1 LLDNLTMVRA
11 RGGWLGAYGCG
22 ARLRTVIAKASM
34 SIEKDRQVQ
43 PALSAEAVDI
53 AIRLGLLALL
63 IFWSWQIVAPFLTI
77 LVWSAILAV
86 ALYPLFDR
94 LKTWLNRPKLAAT
107 VVTLLCLS
115 VVVAPVAWLGYGL
128 VNGAEF
134 VANKLE
140 AGISVPL
147 PSESVKEWP
156 LIGEEIYQFWTRA
169 VADIST
175 QLSKLAPVLK
185 PIAGWQLEVAG

>member
-1 LLDNLTMVRA
+1 
-11 RGGWLGAYGCG
+11 
-22 ARLRTVIAKASM
+22 
-34 SIEKDRQVQ
+34 
-43 PALSAEAVDI
+43 
-53 AIRLGLLALL
+53 
-63 IFWSWQIVAPFLTI
+63 
-77 LVWSAILAV
+77 
-86 ALYPLFDR
+86 
-94 LKTWLNRPKLAAT
+94 
-107 VVTLLCLS
+107 VTLLCAS

-128 VNGAEF
+128 VNGTEI

-156 LIGEEIYQFWTRA
+156 LIGEQIYRFWTRA
-169 VADIST
+169 VTDIST